1 MGPEAK
7 LYQTIRKATPNII
20 YNRVE
25 NLSVQGMPDALCYN
39 KKHQFFTVE
48 FKIAKGD
55 KVRLSPHQI
64 AWHYNHPIN
73 TFICIQTLGP
83 GSEKHFHLVPGSLIE
98 KLGACSLKLTED
110 RSLRPAGYG
119 FFFLWIMSY
128 APAGA
133 VLKKIHVSVYHN

>member
-7 LYQTIRKATPNII
+7 LYQTVRKATPNII

-64 AWHYNHPIN
+64 SWHHTHPEN
-73 TFICIQTLGP
+73 TFIIAEALGP
-83 GSEKHFHLVPGSLIE
+83 RSNKLVHMFRGSRIHELDDLGLKLDACCLGIDNLSLALD
-98 KLGACSLKLTED
+98 KLGA
-110 RSLRPAGYG
+110 
-119 FFFLWIMSY
+119 
-128 APAGA
+128 
-133 VLKKIHVSVYHN
+133 

>member
-7 LYQTIRKATPNII
+7 LYQTVRKATPNII

-39 KKHQFFTVE
+39 KRNQFFTVE

-64 AWHYNHPIN
+64 SWHYNHPEN

-83 GSEKHFHLVPGSLIE
+83 RSEKHFHLVPGSLIE
-98 KLGACSLKLTED
+98 KLAASSLKLEAWRLDLEFIAEKFDDVGLTLEN
-110 RSLRPAGYG
+110 L
-119 FFFLWIMSY
+119 
-128 APAGA
+128 GA
-133 VLKKIHVSVYHN
+133 

>member
-1 MGPEAK
+1 MGPESK
-7 LYQTIRKATPNII
+7 LYQTVRKATPNII

-39 KKHQFFTVE
+39 KRNQFFTVE

-64 AWHYNHPIN
+64 SWHFNHPKN

-83 GSEKHFHLVPGSLIE
+83 GSEKLFHLVPGSMIM
-98 KLGACSLKLTED
+98 KLEACSLKLKNY
-110 RSLRPAGYG
+110 SLTLEAIAEKFDDVG
-119 FFFLWIMSY
+119 LTLENL
-128 APAGA
+128 GA
-133 VLKKIHVSVYHN
+133 

>member
-7 LYQTIRKATPNII
+7 LYQKIRRATPNII

-39 KKHQFFTVE
+39 KRNQFFTVE

-64 AWHYNHPIN
+64 AWHFNHPKN

-83 GSEKHFHLVPGSLIE
+83 RSEKLFHLVPGSLIE
-98 KLGACSLKLTED
+98 ELAASSLKLETYRLE
-110 RSLRPAGYG
+110 L
-119 FFFLWIMSY
+119 
-128 APAGA
+128 GA
-133 VLKKIHVSVYHN
+133 IAEKFDDVGLTLENLGA

>member
-39 KKHQFFTVE
+39 KRKHFFTVE

-55 KVRLSPHQI
+55 RVRLSPHQI
-64 AWHYNHPIN
+64 AWHYNHPEN

-83 GSEKHFHLVPGSLIE
+83 RSKKLFHLVPGSMIE
-98 KLGACSLKLTED
+98 ELAASSLKLEAYRLELEAIAQKFDEVGLTLEN
-110 RSLRPAGYG
+110 
-119 FFFLWIMSY
+119 F
-128 APAGA
+128 GA
-133 VLKKIHVSVYHN
+133 

>member
-7 LYQTIRKATPNII
+7 LYQTVRRATPNII
-20 YNRVE
+20 YNRIE

-39 KKHQFFTVE
+39 KRNQFFTVE

-64 AWHYNHPIN
+64 SWHFNHPIN

-83 GSEKHFHLVPGSLIE
+83 RSEKLFHLVPGSMIMELA
-98 KLGACSLKLTED
+98 ACSLKLKNY
-110 RSLRPAGYG
+110 SLTLEAIAEKFDNIG
-119 FFFLWIMSY
+119 LTLETL
-128 APAGA
+128 GA
-133 VLKKIHVSVYHN
+133 

>member
-39 KKHQFFTVE
+39 KRNQFFTVE

-55 KVRLSPHQI
+55 RVRLSPHQI
-64 AWHYNHPIN
+64 AWHYNHPDN

-83 GSEKHFHLVPGSLIE
+83 GSMKHFHLVPGSLIE
-98 KLGACSLKLTED
+98 ELAASSLKLEAYRLELEAIAEKFDNVGLTLEN
-110 RSLRPAGYG
+110 L
-119 FFFLWIMSY
+119 
-128 APAGA
+128 GA
-133 VLKKIHVSVYHN
+133 